1 MKKQLPLLALAA
13 LCASLLT
20 ARADDTYK
28 IDPVHSSIS
37 FKVRH
42 FFSYVTGDFTKFEGT
57 IQVDSAHPE
66 KSSVTATIDAASV
79 DTKNAHRDEDLRS
92 ANFFEVAKYPTITF
106 KSKSVKQTG
115 ADSGDIVGD
124 LTMHGVTKEITLH
137 AKFLGKGKGMG
148 GQGDQRLGGETRP
161 DQAERLRPEL
171 EQGGRRHR
179 GGGCRGHGHDR
190 RRSGR
195 GAVTVVAGGA

>member
-1 MKKQLPLLALAA
+1 MKKHLLLFLAA
-13 LCASLLT
+13 VLCGGVLS

-42 FFSYVTGDFTKFEGT
+42 FFSYVNGSFKKFEGT
-57 IQVDSAHPE
+57 ITVDPDHPE

-79 DTKNAHRDEDLRS
+79 DTQNEKRDEDLRS
-92 ANFFEVAKYPTITF
+92 DHFFEVAKYPTITF

-115 ADSGDIVGD
+115 ADSGDILGD

-137 AKFLGKGKGMG
+137 VKFLGKGKGMG
-148 GQGDQRLGGETRP
+148 GKPISGWQVTPEPIKRSDYGLNWSKMVEGTAVVGE
-161 DQAERLRPEL
+161 D
-171 EQGGRRHR
+171 
-179 GGGCRGHGHDR
+179 
-190 RRSGR
+190 
-195 GAVTVVAGGA
+195 VTVSIDIEADKAP